1 MGAPSPSTPS
11 AQTSQIA
18 EAPPLPPDATPEQR
32 EEHWRLYV
40 YQGDRMPQ
48 LTIRAVLMGGVL
60 GMLMSASNL
69 YTALK
74 VGWLFGVA
82 ITACVMSYVI
92 WNIFRV
98 FTGGRLGKMSI
109 LENACM
115 ASTASAAGYSTGAT
129 MATMF
134 GAMLILEGEKAGV
147 NLKTWDVMPIYAVTL
162 FVLFTAA
169 LGVFVAVPTKRQMI
183 NIENLPFPSGIAAAE
198 TLRSLYSEGKEA
210 MQKAYSLIF
219 ALLAGVFIGIINTGE
234 GTLAFLDRVLDRVK
248 ATAFDIRL
256 PELIPAAGIFRVSQS
271 GEISKKDGLM
281 LPGFGFEPSAL
292 LIAAG
297 MIVGLRVSVSMVVGS
312 CLLYF
317 FVGPWLIGLDG
328 AAGFEP
334 TITSVVSAAHPDMVR
349 SVKTNGSGAFFQIV
363 HWSLWGGTALMVFS
377 SLAAVAL
384 QWRTIGRA
392 FTGVGKKTPAARA
405 SSVEVPVGWLVAG
418 LIPISLGMILIQWVA
433 FDISPWLGAIAIA
446 MAFVLSMVAS
456 RATGETDTTPMGA
469 MGKVMQLLFGVLSP
483 GNVVHNLAS
492 AGVAA
497 NSASASADLLT
508 DMKTGYLLGAN
519 PRKQFLAQ
527 FIGVFFGTLAIV
539 PAWYLMVPDKA
550 AIEKYPLPSTQQ
562 WVAVARLLTE
572 GVHNLPMSARW
583 AILIGALLGVAM
595 PLLERA
601 VPKDLRKFFPSA
613 MGLGLSWIMPFANAI
628 AFGIGAALAWMWS
641 IASKRAAEKYAI
653 PVASGLIAGE
663 GMIKAI
669 IAMSATAVGLLNKDG
684 GPTPAP

>member
-1 MGAPSPSTPS
+1 MAAEQRPDDAPGLSMLTEGVPT
-11 AQTSQIA
+11 
-18 EAPPLPPDATPEQR
+18 LPPDATHEER
-32 EEHWRLYV
+32 EAHWRKHV

-48 LTIRAVLMGGVL
+48 LTLRAVAMGGIL

-92 WNIFRV
+92 WNVLRIFS
-98 FTGGRLGKMSI
+98 GGRLSKMSI

-115 ASTASAAGYSTGAT
+115 ESTASAAGYSTGAT

-134 GAMLILEGEKAGV
+134 GALLILEGEKAGM
-147 NLKTWDVMPIYAVTL
+147 NLKTWDVMPVYAVAL

-183 NIENLPFPSGIAAAE
+183 NVENLPFPSGIAAAE

-210 MQKAYSLIF
+210 MQKAYSLII

-234 GTLAFLDRVLDRVK
+234 GTLAFLDRAMNAIK
-248 ATAFDIRL
+248 AAIFDIRL
-256 PELIPAAGIFRVSQS
+256 PELVP
-271 GEISKKDGLM
+271 ETGLYKVAQNGQIADKGGLQ
-281 LPGFGFEPSAL
+281 LPGFGFEPSGL

-297 MIVGLRVSVSMVVGS
+297 MIVGLRVSITMIVGS

-334 TITSVVSAAHPDMVR
+334 NIHSVTSPINPDLVR
-349 SVKTNGSGAFFQIV
+349 SVKTNGGGQFFQIV

-377 SLAAVAL
+377 SLASVAL
-384 QWRTIGRA
+384 QWRTVGRA
-392 FTGVGKKTPAARA
+392 FSGIFEKRGPAPGRGAD
-405 SSVEVPVGWLVAG
+405 SVEVPVGWLIGG
-418 LIPISLGMILIQWVA
+418 LIPISIGMILVQWLA
-433 FDISPWLGAIAIA
+433 FDIAPWLGVIAIA

-519 PRKQFLAQ
+519 PRKQFIAQ
-527 FIGVFFGTLAIV
+527 FIGVFFGTLAVV

-550 AIEKYPLPSTQQ
+550 ALEKYPLPSTQQ

-572 GVHNLPMSARW
+572 GVHNLPLSARW

-595 PLLERA
+595 PLIERA
-601 VPKDLRKFFPSA
+601 LPRGARKFFPSA
-613 MGLGLSWIMPFANAI
+613 MGLGLSWIMPFANSL
-628 AFGIGAALAWMWS
+628 AFAIGAVLAWMWS
-641 IASKRAAEKYAI
+641 LASRKAAEKYTI
-653 PVASGLIAGE
+653 PVSSGLIAGE

-669 IAMSATAVGLLNKDG
+669 IAMTATVVDLTSSK
-684 GPTPAP
+684 P